1 MVRARNG
8 NATGRPCPPLCCVL
22 VLAFVASTSGAAGG
36 VIEGPVAGRAV
47 RSLGL
52 RGGREQ
58 TTHRKAFEENKE
70 AADVILR
77 DWIKKEAQPPTA
89 LESLLADALYK
100 QSTEDSM
107 KFLKYL
113 HIMSAREVTV
123 AAKGERAIVI
133 FVPFTEMK
141 EYRKMCPA
149 LTETLEDQ
157 LKAHVFLVAHRRII
171 RKERRGKSLYKQ
183 KRPHS
188 RTIAKVHEAYLDD
201 VIWPQDVVGQKSVRI
216 PRIYT
221 HPRTCLHVFVLAC
234 VCVGV
239 CFACTRTH
247 ACMHRRIQTN
257 AQQAR
262 TLRSKRARQLSNSY
276 T

>member
-1 MVRARNG
+1 
-8 NATGRPCPPLCCVL
+8 VL

-36 VIEGPVAGRAV
+36 VIEGPVAARAV

-171 RKERRGKSLYKQ
+171 RKERRGKALYKQ

-221 HPRTCLHVFVLAC
+221 HPRSRLYVFVFAC

-247 ACMHRRIQTN
+247 ACRREYRPK
-257 AQQAR
+257 ALQAR
-262 TLRSKRARQLSNSY
+262 TLRSKRARQLANSN